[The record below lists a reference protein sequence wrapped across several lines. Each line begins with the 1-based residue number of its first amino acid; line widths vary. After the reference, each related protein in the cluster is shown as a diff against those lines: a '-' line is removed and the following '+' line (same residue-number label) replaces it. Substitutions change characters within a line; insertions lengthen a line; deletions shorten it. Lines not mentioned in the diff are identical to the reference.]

1 MAMFMATRTA
11 TTAINRA
18 KSCFETAEEVHRIF
32 VNNPQAS
39 ETDAVKLQLQ
49 SLQFDGKQLSD
60 HAKTLISMHEKI
72 NGCNKDLQKQLTVY
86 RGELE
91 LSRRSLWEKKGDL
104 MTLKSRREGELRSA
118 KSRQNNAKWSL
129 QRARMKLYEEEEKS
143 GGRLAKGFVG
153 GTVTGTL
160 GGAGAGAGIG
170 ALFGLIGGPLGV
182 PVGALIGTII
192 GGAIGTPT
200 GTVAGTTA
208 AILYLT
214 RKVDEA
220 LDYEYK
226 CQREVNTAESMV
238 QSVTNSLLSIEKS
251 IEECESSIK
260 ICVCK
265 IDKVNDDIAE
275 LRSQIAFLMEADTL
289 WQKLSDTSKKAKDTT
304 KNLESILTI
313 SRKNYRIYT
322 GARGT
327 LTTTEGFLKA
337 WKNVC
342 VRGEELESRYHHVNN

>member
-1 MAMFMATRTA
+1 MAMFVATRTA
-11 TTAINRA
+11 TMAIDRA
-18 KSCFETAEEVHRIF
+18 KSCFETAEEVHRIL

-39 ETDAVKLQLQ
+39 ERDAVKLQLQ

-60 HAKTLISMHEKI
+60 HAKNLKSMHETI
-72 NGCNKDLQKQLTVY
+72 NGRNKDLQKRLAVY

-104 MTLKSRREGELRSA
+104 VTLKSRREGELLSA
-118 KSRQNNAKWSL
+118 ESRQSNAKWSL
-129 QRARMKLYEEEEKS
+129 QRARMKLHEEEERS
-143 GGRLAKGFVG
+143 GGRLVKGVVG

-170 ALFGLIGGPLGV
+170 ALFGLIGGPIGV
-182 PVGALIGTII
+182 PVGALIGTIV
-192 GGAIGTPT
+192 GGAIGTST

-220 LDYEYK
+220 LDYECQ

-238 QSVTNSLLSIEKS
+238 QFVTNSLLSIERS

-260 ICVCK
+260 ICVCE
-265 IDKVNDDIAE
+265 IDKINDDIAE
-275 LRSQIAFLMEADTL
+275 LTSQIAFLMEADTL
-289 WQKLSDTSKKAKDTT
+289 WQKLSDTSKKAKDAT
-304 KNLESILTI
+304 KHLESILTI
-313 SRKNYRIYT
+313 SRKSYRIHT

-327 LTTTEGFLKA
+327 STTTEGFLKA

-342 VRGEELESRYHHVNN
+342 ARGEELESHYHHVNN